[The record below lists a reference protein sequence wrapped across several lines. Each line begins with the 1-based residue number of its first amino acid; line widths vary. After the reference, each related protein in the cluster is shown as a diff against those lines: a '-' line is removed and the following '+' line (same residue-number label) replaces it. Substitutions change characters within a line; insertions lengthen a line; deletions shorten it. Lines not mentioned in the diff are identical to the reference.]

1 MKSIKYFKLFLIFFI
16 LVNLIPVS
24 VFGYS
29 NSPTVSIWTDK
40 TSYCIGDS
48 ITVYYRV
55 SYGTNTTAYVDII
68 DYSTD
73 GKTVFLKNGTRI
85 NTNTTYSWKGSVY
98 GPTGTEKLKIVG
110 KTSSSSSSSAT
121 CSFKINNCSGNTNT
135 NTIYK
140 STAPKNNADKFSS
153 RFSSTDD
160 VLRTIKNSDSSIKSV
175 SLGQIDSGY
184 DFLTTFSFINP
195 ATGAVASI
203 YKFASCMNGRGV
215 YDGIFYASTK
225 NGHTSCG
232 SIIIIDKKE
241 ATDPWNWLWCSFKS
255 TVSPMTITDKEKVN
269 VNLYKI
275 EIDNRFI
282 AYYASYNWSGNNVEG
297 NILKALGGKVVDY
310 KVQYVPKMGIL
321 D

>member
-1 MKSIKYFKLFLIFFI
+1 MKSMEYFKVSLIFFI
-16 LVNLIPVS
+16 LVSLIPVS

-40 TSYCIGDS
+40 TTYCIGDS
-48 ITVYYRV
+48 ITVYYKV

-68 DYSTD
+68 DYSTG
-73 GKTVFLKNGTRI
+73 GKTVYLRNNTKI
-85 NTNTTYSWKGSVY
+85 NTNTTYYFKSTVG

-121 CSFKINNCSGNTNT
+121 CSFKINNCSSNNNTNIT
-135 NTIYK
+135 NK
-140 STAPKNNADKFSS
+140 SSTPTNNTDKYSS

-160 VLRTIKNSDSSIKSV
+160 VLRTIRNSDSSIKSV

-184 DFLTTFSFINP
+184 DFLTTFNFISP
-195 ATGAVASI
+195 ATGAVGYI
-203 YKFASCMNGRGV
+203 YKFASCMNGSGV

-225 NGHTSCG
+225 NGYTSCG
-232 SIIIIDKKE
+232 SLIIVDKKE
-241 ATDPWNWLWCSFKS
+241 ATDPWNWIWCSFK
-255 TVSPMTITDKEKVN
+255 TISPMDITDKETVRVK
-269 VNLYKI
+269 LYKI

-282 AYYASYNWSGNNVEG
+282 AYYASYNWSGNNVES

-310 KVQYVPKMGIL
+310 RVQDVPKMGIL